1 MTISKQV
8 PSQEMREKRKSHV
21 STSEERMYL
30 VPRML
35 VRIENGCFWRML
47 VRISNALVFFADQP
61 LFLCDT
67 CKTVVTKI
75 LIIMLKCFLHLKRKT
90 TDLSCSDPSVEYI
103 ADKEDCGRYFRWKYL
118 SFTYQVIN
126 CHILHRIDYLLT
138 TQVCRW
144 RSLVLQLCA
153 GYIVGH
159 RYL

>member
-1 MTISKQV
+1 
-8 PSQEMREKRKSHV
+8 MREKRKSHV
-21 STSEERMYL
+21 STSEERMSL
-30 VPRML
+30 VLRML
-35 VRIENGCFWRML
+35 VRIENGCLWRML

-118 SFTYQVIN
+118 LSSIYISNNPLSHFASN
-126 CHILHRIDYLLT
+126 RIDYLLT

-153 GYIVGH
+153 GYTVGH
-159 RYL
+159 RY